1 MKWLQGT
8 FATRFNRFH
17 GERGHVF
24 QGRYKSLVVEED
36 RPLLGL
42 IDYIHLNPVRAE
54 LCSVDGLGDYALS
67 SFPKYRKRKVFPPLD
82 RGTVL
87 SLCDLP
93 NTLAGM
99 RKYHERLKTL
109 EEGEPRKRGELS
121 KRYCRGW
128 FLGKQAGEKGIG
140 RGTGENDPDGGLG
153 RSGLE
158 GIERDPLGG
167 NRRRGTQ
174 EPEAGGGGHPVES
187 EGSGLESGN
196 RQASEERDN
205 GQKSMDR
212 RPIENGAS
220 ELCEQSGSSL
230 KSLDFAFDPF
240 SIPFRWEAIVAEELK
255 SRKLGEADLRS
266 SPKGAVWK
274 VEIARRL
281 RKETTAKN
289 PWIAA
294 RLKMGHPNYVS
305 NLVHRSNL

>member
-1 MKWLQGT
+1 MSVSESGSNHYHLAMETPEPNLVEGMKWLQGT

-42 IDYIHLNPVRAE
+42 IDYIHLNPVRAG

-87 SLCDLP
+87 SLCDLS

-109 EEGEPRKRGELS
+109 EEGEPRKRWELS

-128 FLGKQAGEKGIG
+128 FLGSKRAKKELV
-140 RGTGENDPDGGLG
+140 EELG
-153 RSGLE
+153 KTTPTVDWE
-158 GIERDPLGG
+158 GVDL
-167 NRRRGTQ
+167 
-174 EPEAGGGGHPVES
+174 
-187 EGSGLESGN
+187 
-196 RQASEERDN
+196 
-205 GQKSMDR
+205 K
-212 RPIENGAS
+212 
-220 ELCEQSGSSL
+220 ELNET
-230 KSLDFAFDPF
+230 
-240 SIPFRWEAIVAEELK
+240 RWEGIVAEELK
-255 SRKLGEADLRS
+255 SRKLGEADIRS